1 VVVADLRIEIF
12 PDDLDV
18 TVDFYTRVL
27 GFQLVR
33 DERTQVSPY
42 VSLTLGRVR
51 LGAARRPL
59 VQRTMRRP
67 PVGVELVIEVEDLD
81 DAMARVQAAEWPVD
95 EALTTQPWGLRDF
108 RLVDPSGYYW
118 RVTDY
123 EP

>member
-1 VVVADLRIEIF
+1 VIVADLRIEIF
-12 PDDLDV
+12 PDDLDI

-33 DERTQVSPY
+33 DERTQLSPY

-51 LGAARRPL
+51 LGAARRPR
-59 VQRTMRRP
+59 VDPSMRRP

-95 EALTTQPWGLRDF
+95 EELTTQPWGLRDF
-108 RLVDPSGYYW
+108 RLLDPSGYYW